1 MKNEIVDIEIRKR
14 IGQII
19 KENRKKHNITQT
31 QLAEKVGVK
40 ALSILKYE
48 KGERDIPFS
57 LLIKICDFL
66 YINLE
71 DLSPFFLSDK
81 NISSRMILEVL
92 TNYKND
98 IFTNNEIKKI
108 IFLLEFMEKIGF
120 NISEFS
126 KAVNEKLKAMEITY
140 KNFVFIFENE
150 EQIFNFFRFF
160 LFYYENF
167 ILEYLKSHINFIDT
181 NNLTEEE
188 KEKMNDFPF

>member
-167 ILEYLKSHINFIDT
+167 ILEYLKSHTNFIDT

>member
-1 MKNEIVDIEIRKR
+1 MKNEIVDAEIRKR

-19 KENRKKHNITQT
+19 KENRKKFNMTQA
-31 QLAEKVGVK
+31 QLADKVGVK

-71 DLSPFFLSDK
+71 DLSPFFLSNENIVDK
-81 NISSRMILEVL
+81 MIFDVL

-108 IFLLEFMEKIGF
+108 IFFLEFMKKTGF
-120 NISEFS
+120 EISEFS
-126 KAVNEKLKAMEITY
+126 KAINEEVKTMEISY
-140 KNFVFIFENE
+140 KNFIFTFENE
-150 EQIFNFFRFF
+150 KQIFNFFRFF

-167 ILEYLKSHINFIDT
+167 IFEYLKSHIKFIDT
-181 NNLTEEE
+181 NNFTEEE
-188 KEKMNDFPF
+188 LEKRNNFPF